1 MLTEEEMNE
10 LMNAG
15 GRWPNELVPF
25 VTDDEYC
32 EYRSNK
38 LQSGLLGVEGIIHV
52 L

>member
-1 MLTEEEMNE
+1 VLTDDQRNE

-15 GRWPNELVPF
+15 VVPF

-32 EYRSNK
+32 KYCSAK
-38 LQSGLLGVEGIIHV
+38 LQSGLRGVEGIIHT